1 MRSTGNRTANLFLLN
16 WRMAMACMHAA
27 SSPLPAAVPLSKR
40 GTKTLTSER
49 RSSNAA
55 AAGREGRIARSRSIA
70 ICHYAFPYPRNRKVH
85 SVAKLGRR
93 AIAQGI

>member
-16 WRMAMACMHAA
+16 WRMAMACMLP
-27 SSPLPAAVPLSKR
+27 PLPAAAVPLSKR

-55 AAGREGRIARSRSIA
+55 AGREGRIARSLALDRYLSLRISLSS
-70 ICHYAFPYPRNRKVH
+70 K
-85 SVAKLGRR
+85 S
-93 AIAQGI
+93 